1 MQVRSRKCIISQLLV
16 KCYYD
21 EVMHPERDW
30 TTCLCSFSD
39 VSFADLA
46 DSSSTG
52 TLPAEGHMT
61 TRQKQTVTLLT
72 RTLHTS
78 IHVGNLLTKYIK
90 SKIHVLNTQQMVLKW
105 SLYWHNVHATID
117 CKSVKLILKLEKK
130 IRAKFKI
137 HIPRNLQYTAYM
149 YITIILALPVPHYCM
164 YVHIYIHST
173 LMHTFCGEGDFSWFL
188 SLESR

>member
-1 MQVRSRKCIISQLLV
+1 MVPVNLLVQTTIWRQGLKRTSASTSEQTRHSSIYKMQVRSRKCIISQLLV

-117 CKSVKLILKLEKK
+117 CKSVKLILKLEK
-130 IRAKFKI
+130 
-137 HIPRNLQYTAYM
+137 NT
-149 YITIILALPVPHYCM
+149 
-164 YVHIYIHST
+164 
-173 LMHTFCGEGDFSWFL
+173 G
-188 SLESR
+188 